1 MKIKIEYIVIAILLA
16 IIVWLSKCDNTFIS
30 TEKTTTQIVEVIKW
44 DTVTKHDTV
53 YKPKWKKYTVTLKD
67 TIHDS
72 IPYPVGTVLT
82 QTDDS
87 LIVKNDSTNILV
99 KFSTLSENPLIR
111 ITKSIDYKVKRKEIN
126 TIITNEVVR
135 KHSLF
140 LGPDIVLG
148 GGNGFIMANGSYEF
162 KGKTQYNL
170 GLGFNL
176 QLQPII
182 KVGMAWQILE

>member
-1 MKIKIEYIVIAILLA
+1 MKIKIEYIVIAILLV

-126 TIITNEVVR
+126 TIVTNEVIR

-148 GGNGFIMANGSYEF
+148 GGNGFIMANSSYGF
-162 KGKTQYNL
+162 KTN
-170 GLGFNL
+170 N
-176 QLQPII
+176 
-182 KVGMAWQILE
+182 